1 MIRIKE
7 IVESFRTLVG
17 WEGVDELETSES
29 GLYFQE
35 AHPLLTLRVME
46 AVMPKEYVDRIPK
59 WDSAKEYPR
68 GAKVRANE
76 KVYRS
81 LIDNNGHAV
90 LTEYWEE
97 YNVFYDFLSSLTTTG
112 IKKVVTKFIQDKI
125 IGLESKSIVD
135 RRTLFDGAG
144 NKNARIVS
152 DNRLV
157 GFELT
162 PLRSNSI
169 TTTINKVGC
178 QFVGNVGSFT
188 LYLFH
193 SSKAEPIATKQI
205 DYTSTNGSF
214 QWFDLTD
221 WVLPYMSEETNAGG
235 SWYVVYDQAELAYN
249 MDAINFGRDWS
260 KEPCG
265 TCNKGDAQLYRL
277 MNRYLTLAPFYVAV
291 KDWDGT
297 LWDIEDNVYTYGKN
311 YGLNF
316 LLSMDCDLTETLIR
330 DKKMF
335 AHAIQLQVASDALR
349 LAALNPDVAVHRAQ
363 FNIDRDNI
371 LFETDGNGQG
381 IKGLKGELDKAMK
394 ALEIDTKGLEPVCLG
409 CHNGGIKYRSI

>member
-1 MIRIKE
+1 MIRIRE

-46 AVMPKEYVDRIPK
+46 AVMPKDYLDRIPSWSDQK
-59 WDSAKEYPR
+59 VYAK
-68 GAKVRANE
+68 GAKVKANE

-81 LIDNNGHAV
+81 LIDNNTHAV
-90 LTEYWEE
+90 LTQYWVEHE
-97 YNVFYDFLSSLTTTG
+97 VFHDFLASLADNG
-112 IKKVVTKFIQDKI
+112 IKKVVNNFVQSKI
-125 IGLESKSIVD
+125 LGLESKSIVD

-144 NKNARIVS
+144 SKNNRVVS
-152 DNRLV
+152 EGKLV

-178 QFVGNVGSFT
+178 QFVGNVGTFT

-193 SSKAEPIATKQI
+193 SSKAEPIATKEI
-205 DYTSTNGSF
+205 EYTATNGSY
-214 QWFDLTD
+214 QWFDLSD
-221 WVLPYMSEETNAGG
+221 WVLPYMTEDTCAGG
-235 SWYVVYDQAELAYN
+235 SWYVVYDQGDLAYN
-249 MDAINFGRDWS
+249 MDAVNFGRDWS

-277 MNRYLTLAPFYVAV
+277 MSRYLTLAPFYVARR
-291 KDWDGT
+291 DWDET
-297 LWDIEDNVYTYGKN
+297 LWDLDEMVYTYGNN

-316 LLSMDCDLTETLIR
+316 LISMDCDLTETLIR

-335 AHAIQLQVASDALR
+335 AQAIQLQVASDALR